1 MKALS
6 ALFITVPGQFLLSL
20 ACITLEGMTQP
31 IRAAVIGFGNGGRT
45 FHTAFISAVPGLELA
60 AIVQRK
66 GDDAAQAYPNA
77 RIYRSVEEMLADKS
91 VQMVSVTTSN
101 QTHFEIGRQCLKAG
115 KHTVI
120 DKPFATTSAEAAELI
135 DLASER
141 NLIVSAF
148 QNRRWDG
155 DFKTIQKILSS
166 GALGR
171 LVVFESHYDRFRQ
184 EPKLNMW
191 KESGL
196 FGGGQLYD
204 LGTHILD
211 QALNL
216 FGAPKSITAGIR
228 TDRDH
233 ALNDDAFDI
242 RLNYIG
248 ETEKNL
254 TVWLRSTMT
263 AAIAGPRFTLHGT
276 RGSFVK
282 FGIDPQ
288 EDAIKAGAIIGSP
301 WKSMPWGEEPESD
314 WGLLKLDSGK
324 EEPIRTDAGDYREY
338 YANVRDA
345 ILGIAPL
352 AVPGSDAWRTARI
365 IELAHQSSS
374 EGRTVEVD
382 LTPQP

>member
-1 MKALS
+1 
-6 ALFITVPGQFLLSL
+6 
-20 ACITLEGMTQP
+20 MTES

-66 GDDAAQAYPNA
+66 GDEAAQAYPEA
-77 RIYRSVEEMLADKS
+77 TIHRSVEDMLADNS
-91 VQMVSVTTSN
+91 LQLVSVTTSN
-101 QTHFEIGRQCLKAG
+101 QTHFEIGRQCLLAG

-120 DKPFATTSAEAAELI
+120 DKPFALTSAEAAELI
-135 DLASER
+135 AIANER
-141 NLIVSAF
+141 KLVLSAF

-155 DFKTIQKILSS
+155 DFKTVRNILKS
-166 GALGR
+166 GVLGR

-184 EPKLNMW
+184 QLRLGTW

-196 FGGGQLYD
+196 YGGGQLYD
-204 LGTHILD
+204 LGTHIID
-211 QALNL
+211 QALHL
-216 FGAPKSITAGIR
+216 FGVPETITASVR

-242 RLNYIG
+242 HLHYIG

-254 TVWLRSTMT
+254 AVFLRSTMT

-276 RGSFVK
+276 MGSFVK

-288 EDAIKAGAIIGSP
+288 EDAIKAGGVIGSP
-301 WKSMPWGEEPESD
+301 AWGEELEAD
-314 WGLLKLDSGK
+314 WGLLKLADGSEK
-324 EEPIRTDAGDYREY
+324 RIRTEPGDYRDY

-345 ILGIAPL
+345 ILGVERI
-352 AVPGSDAWRTARI
+352 AVPGADAWRTARI
-365 IELAHQSSS
+365 IELARQSSD
-374 EGRTVEVD
+374 EGRTLPVD
-382 LTPQP
+382 FSLTPF

>member
-1 MKALS
+1 
-6 ALFITVPGQFLLSL
+6 
-20 ACITLEGMTQP
+20 MTEP

-66 GDDAAQAYPNA
+66 GGEAAQAYPKA
-77 RIYRSVEEMLADKS
+77 TIYRSVGEMLADKS
-91 VQMVSVTTSN
+91 IQLVSVTTSN
-101 QTHFEIGRQCLKAG
+101 QTHFEIGRQCLLAG

-120 DKPFATTSAEAAELI
+120 DKPFAVTSTEAAELI
-135 DLASER
+135 AIAKER
-141 NLIVSAF
+141 ELVVSAF

-155 DFKTIQKILSS
+155 DFKTMCNILKS
-166 GALGR
+166 GVLGR

-184 EPKLNMW
+184 EIRQGTW

-196 FGGGQLYD
+196 YGGGQLYD
-204 LGTHILD
+204 LGTHIID
-211 QALNL
+211 QALHL
-216 FGAPKSITAGIR
+216 FGTPQTITANVR

-242 RLNYIG
+242 HLHYIG

-276 RGSFVK
+276 KGSFVK

-288 EDAIKAGAIIGSP
+288 EVAIQGGAVIGSQTG
-301 WKSMPWGEEPESD
+301 SLAWGEEPETD
-314 WGLLKLDSGK
+314 WGTLKLADGSEK
-324 EEPIRTDAGDYREY
+324 RIRTEPGDYRDY

-345 ILGIAPL
+345 ILGVAPIA
-352 AVPGSDAWRTARI
+352 VTGTDAWKTARI
-365 IELAHQSSS
+365 IELARQSSE
-374 EGRTVEVD
+374 EGRTLAVD
-382 LTPQP
+382 FTQSPA

>member
-1 MKALS
+1 
-6 ALFITVPGQFLLSL
+6 
-20 ACITLEGMTQP
+20 MTES

-66 GDDAAQAYPNA
+66 GDEAAQAYPEA
-77 RIYRSVEEMLADKS
+77 TIHRSVEAMLADNS
-91 VQMVSVTTSN
+91 LQLVSVTTSN
-101 QTHFEIGRQCLKAG
+101 QTHFEIGRQCLLAG

-120 DKPFATTSAEAAELI
+120 DKPFALTSAEAAELI
-135 DLASER
+135 AIANER
-141 NLIVSAF
+141 KLVLSAF

-155 DFKTIQKILSS
+155 DFKTMRNILKS
-166 GALGR
+166 GVLGR

-184 EPKLNMW
+184 ELRLGTW

-196 FGGGQLYD
+196 YGGGQLYD
-204 LGTHILD
+204 LGTHIID
-211 QALNL
+211 QALHL
-216 FGAPKSITAGIR
+216 FGVPETITASVR

-242 RLNYIG
+242 HLHYIG

-254 TVWLRSTMT
+254 AVFLRSTMT

-276 RGSFVK
+276 MGSFVK

-288 EDAIKAGAIIGSP
+288 EDAIKAGGVIGSP
-301 WKSMPWGEEPESD
+301 AWGEELEAD
-314 WGLLKLDSGK
+314 WGLLKLADGSEK
-324 EEPIRTDAGDYREY
+324 RIRTEPGDYRDY

-345 ILGIAPL
+345 ILGVARI
-352 AVPGSDAWRTARI
+352 AVPGADAWRTARI
-365 IELAHQSSS
+365 IELARQSSD
-374 EGRTVEVD
+374 EGRTLPVD
-382 LTPQP
+382 FSLAPF

>member
-1 MKALS
+1 
-6 ALFITVPGQFLLSL
+6 
-20 ACITLEGMTQP
+20 MTES

-66 GDDAAQAYPNA
+66 GDEAAQAYPEA
-77 RIYRSVEEMLADKS
+77 TIHRSVEAMLADNS
-91 VQMVSVTTSN
+91 LQLVSVTTSN
-101 QTHFEIGRQCLKAG
+101 QTHFEIGRQCLLAG

-120 DKPFATTSAEAAELI
+120 DKPFALTSAEAAELI
-135 DLASER
+135 AIANER
-141 NLIVSAF
+141 KLVLSAF

-155 DFKTIQKILSS
+155 DFKTMRNILKS
-166 GALGR
+166 GVLGR

-184 EPKLNMW
+184 ELRLGTW

-196 FGGGQLYD
+196 YGGGQLYD
-204 LGTHILD
+204 LGTHIID
-211 QALNL
+211 QALHL
-216 FGAPKSITAGIR
+216 FGVPETITASVR

-242 RLNYIG
+242 HLHYIG

-254 TVWLRSTMT
+254 AVFLRSTMT

-276 RGSFVK
+276 MGSFVK

-288 EDAIKAGAIIGSP
+288 EDAIKAGGVIGSP
-301 WKSMPWGEEPESD
+301 AWGEELEAD
-314 WGLLKLDSGK
+314 WGLLKLADGSEK
-324 EEPIRTDAGDYREY
+324 RIRTEPGDYRDY

-345 ILGIAPL
+345 ILGVERI
-352 AVPGSDAWRTARI
+352 AVPGADAWRTARI
-365 IELAHQSSS
+365 IELARQSSD
-374 EGRTVEVD
+374 EGRTLPVD
-382 LTPQP
+382 FSLAPF

>member
-1 MKALS
+1 
-6 ALFITVPGQFLLSL
+6 
-20 ACITLEGMTQP
+20 MTEP

-45 FHTAFISAVPGLELA
+45 FHSAFISAVSGLELA

-66 GDDAAQAYPNA
+66 GGEAAQAYPHA
-77 RIYRSVEEMLADKS
+77 RIYRSVEEMLADQS
-91 VQMVSVTTSN
+91 IQLVSVTTSN
-101 QTHFEIGRQCLKAG
+101 QTHFELGRQCLKAG

-120 DKPFATTSAEAAELI
+120 DKPFALTSAEAAELI
-135 DLASER
+135 AIARER
-141 NLIVSAF
+141 KLVLSAF

-155 DFKTIQKILSS
+155 DFKTVQNIVKS

-184 EPKLNMW
+184 ELRLGTW

-196 FGGGQLYD
+196 YGGGQLYD
-204 LGTHILD
+204 LGTHIID
-211 QALNL
+211 QALYL
-216 FGAPKSITAGIR
+216 FGAPATITADIR
-228 TDRDH
+228 TDRDQ

-242 RLNYIG
+242 RLGYIG

-276 RGSFVK
+276 QGSFVK

-288 EDAIKAGAIIGSP
+288 EDAIKAGGVIGIP
-301 WKSMPWGEEPESD
+301 GWGEEPESD
-314 WGLLKLDSGK
+314 WGLLKLTDGSEK
-324 EEPIRTDAGDYREY
+324 RIRTEAGDYRDY

-345 ILGIAPL
+345 ILGAAPL
-352 AVPGSDAWRTARI
+352 AVPGVDAWRTARI
-365 IELAHQSSS
+365 IELARQSSD
-374 EGRTVEVD
+374 EGRTLPVAFDQEAS
-382 LTPQP
+382 